1 MEVNSRDWS
10 PPRHLAEGLSQVTT
24 RWESALDGMKLSEAD
39 IDAQARSSDD
49 LAASLTRLDQLLED
63 PSLLPSLWLDMST
76 DAPAIFVDEES
87 APDQASKVTP
97 ENMLAG
103 RQSQILRLLKRANK
117 NAKDDLL
124 SRKKNE
130 ESLGIE
136 EMQQIDGEL
145 KRLDDD
151 AERLEKDRNEANALS
166 DQRRL
171 NRELEIQRLQAEIE
185 ENKSRFDL
193 EREETRAELKL
204 VAEKTRAQIKNRRWQ
219 TLLGRDSIAA
229 IVGGLILI
237 GFATAAI
244 VAMFTDTEMTDV
256 VQNSFLLILGYF
268 FGAAVARRPGGAS
281 DQDAPRAP
289 TP

>member
-49 LAASLTRLDQLLED
+49 LADSLTRLDQLLED
-63 PSLLPSLWLDMST
+63 PSLLPPLWLDMST
-76 DAPAIFVDEES
+76 DPPAIFVDEES

-103 RQSQILRLLKRANK
+103 RRSQILRLLKRANK

-130 ESLGIE
+130 ESLGIG

-145 KRLDDD
+145 KRLDED
-151 AERLEKDRNEANALS
+151 AERLDKDRNEANALS
-166 DQRRL
+166 DQRGL

-185 ENKSRFDL
+185 ENKSR
-193 EREETRAELKL
+193 TRAELKL

-229 IVGGLILI
+229 IVGGVLLI

-268 FGAAVARRPGGAS
+268 FGAAVARRPGGSS

>member
-10 PPRHLAEGLSQVTT
+10 PSRHLAEGLSQVTT

-49 LAASLTRLDQLLED
+49 LADSLTRLDQLLED
-63 PSLLPSLWLDMST
+63 PSLLPPLWLDMST
-76 DAPAIFVDEES
+76 DPPAIFVDEES

-103 RQSQILRLLKRANK
+103 RRSQILRLLKRANK

-130 ESLGIE
+130 ESLGIG

-145 KRLDDD
+145 KRLDKD
-151 AERLEKDRNEANALS
+151 AERLDKDRNEANALS
-166 DQRRL
+166 DQRGL

-185 ENKSRFDL
+185 ENKSR
-193 EREETRAELKL
+193 TRAELKL

-229 IVGGLILI
+229 IVGGVLLI

-281 DQDAPRAP
+281 DQDAPRAL